1 MAVLTRQVA
10 SGDIPRLGE
19 LHSAVWSELYSD
31 VLSPAVLAS
40 LDPATM
46 AELWGRFISRG
57 ENYLQY
63 VAEVDGEIVG
73 FAGVGPGR
81 EAGYELGRELY
92 FLYVAPPYR
101 RLAIGKALLKIAD
114 VDYLW
119 IAETNRATQTFY
131 RKQKF
136 YPDSVRRVGSLF
148 GADLPEIRMAR

>member
-10 SGDIPRLGE
+10 ASDIPRLGE

-46 AELWGRFISRG
+46 SELWARFISRG
-57 ENYLQY
+57 ENYIQY
-63 VAEVDGEIVG
+63 VAEVDGVIVG

-81 EAGYELGRELY
+81 EQGYELGRELY
-92 FLYVAPPYR
+92 FIYVAPQYR
-101 RLAIGKALLKIAD
+101 RLSIGKALLKIAD

-119 IAETNRATQTFY
+119 ISETNRATQTFY

-136 YPDSVRRVGSLF
+136 YPDSVRRVGALF